1 MPKQR
6 EHWGTQLGFILAA
19 AGSAIGLG
27 TLWKFPYV
35 TGENGGGLFVFIY
48 VFCTFF
54 VGVPLFI
61 AELML
66 GRRAQRGAVGVFG
79 TLSNDSA
86 VWKAAGWLGV
96 SASFLIMTYYSVLAG
111 WGLNY
116 ILMSLNQ
123 FWIGRTPMEISQ
135 TFDVLLSS
143 GDITLFWQALFIA
156 LTVGLVLPGVR
167 HGIEYWSRFMTTG
180 LLVLLVGLCIYSMT
194 LDGFSDAVQ
203 FIFSPQA
210 AELKPSGF
218 LEALGLSFFTLSLGQ
233 GVMLTYGSYL
243 RREDDIP
250 RTGLIVGTMILLVA
264 CLAAMTIFP
273 VLFTFDQPP
282 QSGPGLV
289 FKALPLLFAKL
300 PGALVISTTFFILFV
315 FTALTSAMPL
325 IEVVAANFMDLL
337 GWSRRKAVILV
348 GVSMFVFGIPSALSG
363 TPYLFS
369 SWDELY
375 GTTFF
380 ATVDGLVSNWIIP
393 VAGFMTV
400 IFAGWFLDTAMLRQ
414 EFETGSRFK
423 WLWLPWV
430 FFIRWIAPV
439 AIVAILLQMAGIVNF
454 DSLLMR

>member
-6 EHWGTQLGFILAA
+6 EHWSSQLGFVLAA

-48 VFCTFF
+48 FFCTFF

-61 AELML
+61 AELTL
-66 GRRAQRGAVGVFG
+66 GRRAQRGAVGVFQS
-79 TLSNDSA
+79 LSGDSA

-123 FWIGRTPMEISQ
+123 FWVGKTPEEILQ
-135 TFDVLLSS
+135 TFDILQSA
-143 GDITLFWQALFIA
+143 GDITLFWQAIFIA

-180 LLVLLVGLCIYSMT
+180 LLILLVILCLYSLT
-194 LDGFSDAVQ
+194 LDGFDEAVR
-203 FIFSPQA
+203 FIFSPDA
-210 AELKPSGF
+210 ANLKPSGF

-250 RTGLIVGTMILLVA
+250 KTGLIVGSMILLVA
-264 CLAAMTIFP
+264 CLASLTIFP

-282 QSGPGLV
+282 ESGPGLV
-289 FKALPLLFAKL
+289 FKALPLLFSKL
-300 PGALVISTTFFILFV
+300 PGALIVSATFFTLFV

-325 IEVVAANFMDLL
+325 IEVCAANFMDLF
-337 GWSRRKAVILV
+337 GWSRKRSVLIV
-348 GVSMFVFGIPSALSG
+348 GAAMFIFGIPSALSG
-363 TPYLFS
+363 SHTLFS
-369 SWDELY
+369 QWDELY

-380 ATVDGLVSNWIIP
+380 ATIDGLVSNWIIP
-393 VAGFMTV
+393 IAGFMTV
-400 IFAGWFLDTAMLRQ
+400 LFTGWFLDTSMLEH
-414 EFETGSRFK
+414 EFKEGSSLK
-423 WLWLPWV
+423 WLWRPWV
-430 FFIRWIAPV
+430 FFIRWLAPIA
-439 AIVAILLQMAGIVNF
+439 IIAILLQMAEIVNF
-454 DSLLMR
+454 DTLFVN

>member
-6 EHWGTQLGFILAA
+6 EHWSSQLGFVLAA

-48 VFCTFF
+48 IFCVFF

-61 AELML
+61 AELTL
-66 GRRAQRGAVGVFG
+66 GRRAQRGAVGIFG
-79 TLSNDSA
+79 ALSNDSA

-116 ILMSLNQ
+116 VLMSLNQ
-123 FWIGRTPMEISQ
+123 FWVGRSPSEITE
-135 TFDVLLSS
+135 TFDILQAS
-143 GDITLFWQALFIA
+143 GDITLFWQALFIV
-156 LTVGLVLPGVR
+156 LTVGLVLPGIR
-167 HGIEYWSRFMTTG
+167 HGIEYWSRFMTSA
-180 LLVLLVGLCIYSMT
+180 LFVLLIALCAYSMT
-194 LDGFSDAVQ
+194 LEGFPQAVA

-210 AELKPSGF
+210 ADLKPSGF

-250 RTGLIVGTMILLVA
+250 KTGLIVGSMILLVA

-300 PGALVISTTFFILFV
+300 PGALIISTTFFILFV

-325 IEVVAANFMDLL
+325 IEVVSANFMDLFN
-337 GWSRRKAVILV
+337 WPRKKAVLIV
-348 GVSMFVFGIPSALSG
+348 GGTMFLFGIPSALSG
-363 TPYLFS
+363 TGILFGN
-369 SWDELY
+369 WDELY
-375 GTTFF
+375 GISFF
-380 ATVDGLVSNWIIP
+380 ATVDGLVSDWIIP
-393 VAGFMTV
+393 IAGFMTV
-400 IFAGWFLDTAMLRQ
+400 IFTGWFLDTAMLKQ
-414 EFETGSRFK
+414 EFQEGSSFK
-423 WLWLPWV
+423 WLWFPWV
-430 FFIRWIAPV
+430 LFIRWVAPV

-454 DSLLMR
+454 DALIQK